1 MAEEKKSEQMRAIAL
16 VASAAAYWSDIE
28 LQHPA
33 AEYLAGQLSETR
45 EGYADLRGTMAFED
59 EPSSFVAAIFETRDA
74 GE

>member
-59 EPSSFVAAIFETRDA
+59 EPSSFVAAIFETRET

>member
-1 MAEEKKSEQMRAIAL
+1 MAEGKKPEQMRAISI

-33 AEYLAGQLSETR
+33 AEYLAAQLSETR
-45 EGYADLRGTMAFED
+45 KGYADVRGTMAFED
-59 EPSSFVAAIFETRDA
+59 EPSSFVAAIFETRDT

>member
-1 MAEEKKSEQMRAIAL
+1 MAKGTKSKQMRAISL

-28 LQHPA
+28 PQHPA

-45 EGYADLRGTMAFED
+45 KGYADVRGTMAFED
-59 EPSSFVAAIFETRDA
+59 EPSSFVAAIFETRET